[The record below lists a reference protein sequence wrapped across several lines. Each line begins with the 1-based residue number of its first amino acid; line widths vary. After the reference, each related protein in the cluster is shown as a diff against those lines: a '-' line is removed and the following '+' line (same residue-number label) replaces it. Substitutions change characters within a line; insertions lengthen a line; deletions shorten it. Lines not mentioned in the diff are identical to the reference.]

1 MREVVR
7 RALNSRKLLNEL
19 SLTDKGKKL
28 PGGGRKPILPEQGL
42 GHQYYWFIIQGDRE
56 ITRSVYLNYIEV
68 TELSFP

>member
-1 MREVVR
+1 MCEESTRIKKR
-7 RALNSRKLLNEL
+7 PSDL
-19 SLTDKGKKL
+19 SFQYKGKKL

-42 GHQYYWFIIQGDRE
+42 GHQDYWFIIQGDRE